1 MRIVTTALSP
11 LALLALLFSL
21 AACSDPNTV
30 RLEDFGTRDVTLPG
44 GQVIRAEIAS
54 TQAQVQHG
62 LMFRTSLAPDR
73 GMLFL
78 FSKEEALTF
87 WMFQTLIPL
96 DIIWMD
102 SNKHIVEI
110 SANTPPCKAASSGQ
124 CPVYGGHEP
133 ALFVLELNAGL
144 VARYHL
150 KTGDVI
156 RF

>member
-1 MRIVTTALSP
+1 MTTVPSAVALG
-11 LALLALLFSL
+11 ALLFSL

-30 RLEDFGTRDVTLPG
+30 KLEDYNTRDVTLPG
-44 GQVIRAEIAS
+44 GEAIHAEVVS
-54 TQAQVQHG
+54 TQAQVEKG

-78 FSKEEALTF
+78 FSKEGPQTF
-87 WMFQTLIPL
+87 WMYQTLIPL

-102 SNKHIVEI
+102 SNKRMVEI
-110 SANTPPCKAASSGQ
+110 VTGAPPCRTEAAQ
-124 CPVYGGHEP
+124 CPNFGGNAP
-133 ALFVLELNAGL
+133 SLFVLEVPAGS

-150 KTGDVI
+150 KVGDVI